1 MFSRRAGEVHTLDPR
16 FRSPPVLMRF
26 PFLPPLICLLGWHA
40 MPAWAADLEGDA
52 RNRVVVVENVKLD
65 YAQVL
70 NVEPVYQTLRASRT
84 EEQCDPPPAGSAGPA
99 AGDSA
104 QEGRVSRMMD
114 SVKEVFSRRHDTVVP
129 APAPTSTRRN
139 CRVVEV
145 GREFRR
151 PIAYDVD
158 YVYKGTKYRSRL
170 PEDPGNRLRIRV
182 SVTPY
187 IPDAIVQPPR

>member
-1 MFSRRAGEVHTLDPR
+1 M
-16 FRSPPVLMRF
+16 RS
-26 PFLPPLICLLGWHA
+26 PFLPPLLCLLGCHVVTA
-40 MPAWAADLEGDA
+40 RAADPEADA
-52 RNRVVVVENVKLD
+52 RTRVVVVENVKLD

-70 NVEPVYQTLRASRT
+70 NVEPVYQTLRATRT
-84 EEQCDPPPAGSAGPA
+84 EEQCDPPPAGSQEAGA
-99 AGDSA
+99 TEDDKG
-104 QEGRVSRMMD
+104 EGRVSKMMD
-114 SVKEVFSRRHDTVVP
+114 SVKDIFSRRHDTVVP
-129 APAPTSTRRN
+129 PSTPPSTRRN

-187 IPDAIVQPPR
+187 IPDAIVQPGR

>member
-1 MFSRRAGEVHTLDPR
+1 
-16 FRSPPVLMRF
+16 MRF
-26 PFLPPLICLLGWHA
+26 TFLPPLICLLGWQA
-40 MPAWAADLEGDA
+40 VPVRAAETDGEA

-70 NVEPVYQTLRASRT
+70 NVEPVYQTLRATRT
-84 EEQCDPPPAGSAGPA
+84 EEQCEPQDTPAARPAAEAGPA
-99 AGDSA
+99 QAQGD
-104 QEGRVSRMMD
+104 GRISKMMD
-114 SVKEVFSRRHDTVVP
+114 SVKDIFSRRHDNVVP
-129 APAPTSTRRN
+129 TPAPTSTRRN

-170 PEDPGNRLRIRV
+170 PEDPGNRLRVRV

-187 IPDAIVQPPR
+187 IPDAIVQPR